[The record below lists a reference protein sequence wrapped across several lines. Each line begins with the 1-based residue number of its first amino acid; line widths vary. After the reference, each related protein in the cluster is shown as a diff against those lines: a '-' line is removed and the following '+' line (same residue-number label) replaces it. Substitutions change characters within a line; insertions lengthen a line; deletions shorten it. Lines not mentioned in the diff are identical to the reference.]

1 MRSTRSDPAT
11 SGDRARPGLSRAVG
25 PGGQRR
31 TGWSL
36 DWLVVVIPAVAE
48 LIVGGYRIGGP
59 SLWRDEAATI
69 SGSQRPVSA
78 ILAMMG
84 NADAVHGPY
93 YLLMH
98 QVIAVGGISAT
109 TLRLPSLVAMCLAVG
124 LTAALGRRLA
134 QDCGLPGPA
143 AVGLVAGLA
152 LVAVP
157 LTSRYAQEARPYA
170 LATLFAVLA
179 TYFLVRAVAA
189 PRPAWWAVYAAALLL
204 AGLCN
209 LFAMLLA
216 VAHGASLA
224 WAVRPAAGGGRPER
238 AGGGR
243 PERAG
248 GGRAGQPGQVTAAT
262 LRRWL
267 AACAAAAV
275 LLAPVIYLS
284 AGQSAQINWVR
295 RPGLST
301 VASLLRDFAGAGA
314 LIPVIGVLAVIGCLA
329 GPGLRRGRLTLATVA
344 LPWLVLPSAVL
355 LAVSLAHPVYVERY
369 VVFCLPALAV
379 LAAAGLTWLA
389 AASRR
394 ALAGRGLGPRRA
406 DILAVAAPAVLAVLI
421 AGVLVGPQREIRQPG
436 ARADDLRAVAGV
448 VAARERAGD
457 AVLYLPR
464 DAELVGVAYPA
475 AFRRL
480 RDIGLGRSAVA
491 SATLRGLPAPPD
503 VVAARLRGVR
513 RVWTVQWAGPLSR
526 SGAAPASLT
535 RLLTSMRA
543 IGRWHIQSV
552 VLRLYLVRAR

>member
-216 VAHGASLA
+216 VAHGASRRGRSG
-224 WAVRPAAGGGRPER
+224 RPRAAGARSGRAAGARSGRAAGGR
-238 AGGGR
+238 AS
-243 PERAG
+243 
-248 GGRAGQPGQVTAAT
+248 
-262 LRRWL
+262 
-267 AACAAAAV
+267 
-275 LLAPVIYLS
+275 PV
-284 AGQSAQINWVR
+284 R
-295 RPGLST
+295 
-301 VASLLRDFAGAGA
+301 
-314 LIPVIGVLAVIGCLA
+314 
-329 GPGLRRGRLTLATVA
+329 
-344 LPWLVLPSAVL
+344 
-355 LAVSLAHPVYVERY
+355 
-369 VVFCLPALAV
+369 
-379 LAAAGLTWLA
+379 
-389 AASRR
+389 SRR
-394 ALAGRGLGPRRA
+394 R
-406 DILAVAAPAVLAVLI
+406 
-421 AGVLVGPQREIRQPG
+421 
-436 ARADDLRAVAGV
+436 
-448 VAARERAGD
+448 
-457 AVLYLPR
+457 
-464 DAELVGVAYPA
+464 
-475 AFRRL
+475 
-480 RDIGLGRSAVA
+480 
-491 SATLRGLPAPPD
+491 
-503 VVAARLRGVR
+503 
-513 RVWTVQWAGPLSR
+513 R
-526 SGAAPASLT
+526 SGAGSRPAPRPPSCSPRSST
-535 RLLTSMRA
+535 
-543 IGRWHIQSV
+543 
-552 VLRLYLVRAR
+552 